1 MFLTSSARFIT
12 SFTHRSRAYIRK
24 MLRAAIMLNYK
35 SAFAVIATTILCL
48 FPLPFFMCL
57 PTKAAAA
64 APTPEEA
71 MGH

>member
-1 MFLTSSARFIT
+1 
-12 SFTHRSRAYIRK
+12 